1 MTDHTLQLDDEPD
14 LLEVGL
20 PAVLAALSDP
30 GRLSAVRGLAEVG
43 EAACGQLQPLIGTD
57 WSKSTLSHHLRV
69 LREAGITHT
78 RVAGTRRFVSLR
90 HDDLESAFPGLLGAV
105 LNTSS

>member
-1 MTDHTLQLDDEPD
+1 MTDRPLLLDAEPD
-14 LLEVGL
+14 LRDLDVTT
-20 PAVLAALSDP
+20 VLAALADP

-43 EAACGQLQPLIGTD
+43 EAACGQLQQLTGAD

-78 RVAGTRRFVSLR
+78 RVAGTRRYVSLR
-90 HDDLESAFPGLLGAV
+90 RDDLDAAFPGLLGAV
-105 LNTSS
+105 LR